1 MPPILNEDK
10 VISREEITFT
20 FQKLGLKALL
30 SFILF
35 IGLVSVAI
43 YSYVFI
49 LLNKPPTDFP
59 VNIPVSIPEGT
70 SAREATAIFARA
82 GLVQS
87 EFALYLSL
95 MRWHEPSDIKAS
107 TYIFREPIDT
117 KTIAYELTQGN
128 FATDLLRITH
138 KEGERAT
145 TIAAT
150 AEKILSQFDAQ
161 KFIALAEPYE
171 GRLFP
176 DTYYV
181 PYDFTAEELF
191 ELLIDTY
198 TKRVHKPYYEDELVH
213 RELTEDEMLI
223 LASIIE
229 REANSEE
236 SMKMV
241 SGILHNRLRIGM
253 ALQTDASIEYVL
265 DKPLGKLVPEDLE
278 IDSPYNTY
286 LYPGLPPT
294 PIGNPG
300 LDAIK
305 AVLEPTPSNYFFY
318 ITGNDGNFYYAE
330 NFDQH
335 RLNIA
340 RYLR

>member
-1 MPPILNEDK
+1 MPPFRKEDIYPDPEITPAPTQSIAKVVFTFLVLISIVAASVYCYLFIILN
-10 VISREEITFT
+10 T
-20 FQKLGLKALL
+20 
-30 SFILF
+30 
-35 IGLVSVAI
+35 
-43 YSYVFI
+43 
-49 LLNKPPTDFP
+49 PPTNFP
-59 VNIPVSIPEGT
+59 VNVPVSIPEGT
-70 SAREATAIFARA
+70 SAKEATAIFAKA
-82 GLVQS
+82 GLVRS

-95 MRWHEPSDIKAS
+95 MRWYEPSDIKAS
-107 TYIFREPIDT
+107 TYVFKEPIDT
-117 KTIAYELTQGN
+117 KSIAYELTQGN

-145 TIAAT
+145 AIAAT
-150 AEKILSQFDAQ
+150 ARKILPEFNAEE
-161 KFIALAEPYE
+161 FIALAKPVE

-181 PYDFTAEELF
+181 PNDFTAEELF
-191 ELLIDTY
+191 NLLTDTY
-198 TKRVHKPYYEDELVH
+198 SERVHVPLFERTIAQ
-213 RELTEDEMLI
+213 REFTEDQILI

-229 REANSEE
+229 REANSPE
-236 SMKMV
+236 SMRMV
-241 SGILHNRLRIGM
+241 SGILQNRLEIGM

-265 DKPLGKLVPEDLE
+265 DKPLGELVPEDLE

-300 LDAIK
+300 LEAIM
-305 AVLEPTPSNYFFY
+305 AVLEPTPSNYLFY
-318 ITGNDGNFYYAE
+318 ITGNDGNFYYAK
-330 NFDQH
+330 NFDEH